1 MSSIATTWGSADA
14 ERALAFPCDARLPD
28 ADTDLF
34 RAVSVRAP
42 PEVVFRWLCQL
53 RVAPYSYDWI
63 DNGGRA
69 SPRDLTPG
77 ADDLAVGQTVMSI
90 FTLVDFAQGSHL
102 TLRMSKRSA
111 IRLFGEI
118 AVSYVVLPAE
128 GGETR
133 LVAKLRVRA
142 TNRGR
147 IGRARTWLLGWGDL
161 VMMRKQ
167 LLTLKELAER

>member
-1 MSSIATTWGSADA
+1 MSSIAATWGSADA
-14 ERALAFPCDARLPD
+14 ERALAFPCDAHLPD
-28 ADTDLF
+28 ADADLF
-34 RAVSVRAP
+34 RAVTVRAP

-53 RVAPYSYDWI
+53 RIAPYSYDWI
-63 DNGGRA
+63 DNGGHS
-69 SPRDLTPG
+69 SPCELTPG

-90 FTLVDFAQGSHL
+90 FTLVDYAHGSHL
-102 TLRMSKRSA
+102 TLRLSKPSG

-128 GGETR
+128 DGVTR

-142 TNRGR
+142 TDRGR

-167 LLTLKELAER
+167 LLTLKGLAER